1 MNERLTIE
9 WRLYLGGKSTGIVV
23 RPDEKYPSL
32 FRVHW
37 PDRPPSDM
45 VNLTRAKDAAMRWA
59 GRGGGG
65 DAKRLHW
72 KAPKQAWEAAP
83 VRLNG
88 APCPGDP
95 SFSQLVLDP
104 PRRAP
109 GDGEPPQ

>member
-1 MNERLTIE
+1 MSERLTIE

-45 VNLTRAKDAAMRWA
+45 ANLTRAKDAAMRWVGRA
-59 GRGGGG
+59 GSG

-72 KAPKQAWEAAP
+72 KVSKQAWEAAP
-83 VRLNG
+83 VRFNG
-88 APCPGDP
+88 VPCPEGQN
-95 SFSQLVLDP
+95 SSQLVLDP
-104 PRRAP
+104 PRRASDDP
-109 GDGEPPQ
+109 EPAR